1 MVVCNAGLNMVPAN
15 RLLTGLTGRRVRV
28 YKAGASPSPFRR
40 VVHAVLD
47 PISPSPATSP
57 AAPNPA
63 FGGSVKLTHLVVALG
78 VAGVWAVLCANPL
91 EFCVVLS
98 SCAAAMLFV
107 VTTCMNSIA
116 TKFDGVNTKIDASN
130 AELRTAIAASNADVR
145 TAIDAVG
152 TSVAN
157 LRTDVATLQGKT
169 EVLCDTTG
177 KVLEAALRK

>member
-1 MVVCNAGLNMVPAN
+1 MSGE
-15 RLLTGLTGRRVRV
+15 GS
-28 YKAGASPSPFRR
+28 GAQR
-40 VVHAVLD
+40 
-47 PISPSPATSP
+47 TP
-57 AAPNPA
+57 AAAWFGRLGPLERRLVSAAPPPPPA
-63 FGGSVKLTHLVVALG
+63 PTRSRHPPVHHPHAGTGPRRAHLVVALG

-157 LRTDVATLQGKT
+157 LRTDVATLQ
-169 EVLCDTTG
+169 VLGPRLGGASPQHAPTNIVVMLG
-177 KVLEAALRK
+177 QRLLGSYLN